1 MSDVKKID
9 ISSVVDTMD
18 NAVSSLKS
26 SYEKTVASKNST
38 ETDIEDL
45 DEDKGFFEE
54 LLDDANDF
62 KNDVLSDL
70 ADTCVTAITAV
81 DSVLGKYEWYND
93 FIEFSNEKIVPFQNK
108 VNEVLKRTGA
118 TVGTFFTSLLEGV
131 GNLGEAFFDLTNI
144 VRTVVFSIPTGIIDG
159 VQAIGGAITGEE
171 WESVTKKMWNGT
183 KAVVSQ
189 DLTTSLFDWFYNETD
204 PGQFLKNNSYGFD
217 TTRSIGSGIGKVAA
231 IVGISI
237 ASGGTLAPFAIA
249 AMAGFG
255 EGAEKSW
262 AEGASI
268 GEGLLS
274 ATLNSAWEGLQYYIG
289 GKIGT
294 TTLFGSSGK
303 YLQNLNG
310 EAFGTKLLN
319 SLSRVMMDSAD
330 GGAEGIVQP
339 LIAAIYK
346 DGYYDESGNYIE
358 FEDSDNFLDK
368 YGEIFD
374 DYGGVQNI
382 FTNALVGG
390 GASILGEAFDIGRFF
405 NKSSSE
411 THADIDSQIVRKID
425 DTHGYQLNETDI
437 TGFYKSRLESG
448 FFTKDQIEKMIDNIN
463 NKGFLSKETGEYISN
478 LFEDPNYDVYIKTI
492 NDMDLDSIKEKGL
505 YCNNYA
511 TSIGGSAPKTIDDI
525 SLDATV
531 TRIDNVIDAIN
542 TVKNANGISQGM
554 NPINGTIILK
564 IPKGANIEDLVY
576 FDQAEGVYLIDPK
589 YIDSFLGV
597 DENGVVTGASDNLT
611 HINQND
617 YEGDEITEQLYQDD
631 EPTLKIVNNRIRP
644 YEFEY
649 DQNEILEIL
658 NSKQATNDL
667 LYNLE
672 LIGNLNLGSQYLNN
686 LSNYNDLGAIKRYE
700 GVLAINE
707 LAKEGDITL
716 SSEQLANMD
725 IILQDKSY
733 SKYIESLCADYLSKR
748 SNIYNFDYNS
758 QTLDGFTKEQIK
770 SFVDILKQDPTTI
783 RTSNFTTAQMKLASD
798 LYTLIDM
805 GNFPVSSN
813 FLTNLQLLS
822 NYYLYQISDANNK
835 ALRYA
840 NRYGVD
846 QHSLTNLANYGGLFN
861 PNINGFKDLNNKV
874 IDIVKSYFPKMKK
887 SEIARYMQGVDST
900 GACSY
905 ASVLNDLYM
914 AFDGKEEAFR
924 ELFGYDMYR
933 TVDGQKLINDQL
945 ILADFY
951 TFANYHNKSLFEQDL
966 FGNYR
971 YIADN
976 HDNQVYV
983 SYGGTGVNID
993 LLNSFIR
1000 YKLAN
1005 SQNDTL
1011 KQALANYNIDKKLLF
1026 ATSLDSNQEVRK
1038 DVLKNLIEKEI
1049 EIGNKLDLGVYVDF
1063 VANKNYI
1070 MYEFN
1075 PKTGTYD
1082 IPFSSLSWRDS
1093 NLESGLSNAKTRA
1106 GHAMAITGIVNDG
1119 VIVASWGKEYYIPF
1133 DELKKI
1139 GITISSL
1146 DFNLK

>member
-171 WESVTKKMWNGT
+171 WESITKKMWNGT

-237 ASGGTLAPFAIA
+237 ASGGTLAPFALA

-319 SLSRVMMDSAD
+319 SFSRVMMDSAD

-405 NKSSSE
+405 NKNAGSE
-411 THADIDSQIVRKID
+411 
-425 DTHGYQLNETDI
+425 I
-437 TGFYKSRLESG
+437 TAKL
-448 FFTKDQIEKMIDNIN
+448 
-463 NKGFLSKETGEYISN
+463 
-478 LFEDPNYDVYIKTI
+478 EDP
-492 NDMDLDSIKEKGL
+492 
-505 YCNNYA
+505 
-511 TSIGGSAPKTIDDI
+511 
-525 SLDATV
+525 DATV
-531 TRIDNVIDAIN
+531 T
-542 TVKNANGISQGM
+542 
-554 NPINGTIILK
+554 LK
-564 IPKGANIEDLVY
+564 L
-576 FDQAEGVYLIDPK
+576 
-589 YIDSFLGV
+589 
-597 DENGVVTGASDNLT
+597 
-611 HINQND
+611 
-617 YEGDEITEQLYQDD
+617 GDEITEKLQNVGQNVQNIKKFNNQSEIAEYFNDPRQYIISKLQSVYDSNPNNVKLKQSLQETAANIKNTPVREIDADTLY
-631 EPTLKIVNNRIRP
+631 KN
-644 YEFEY
+644 
-649 DQNEILEIL
+649 
-658 NSKQATNDL
+658 
-667 LYNLE
+667 
-672 LIGNLNLGSQYLNN
+672 
-686 LSNYNDLGAIKRYE
+686 
-700 GVLAINE
+700 
-707 LAKEGDITL
+707 
-716 SSEQLANMD
+716 
-725 IILQDKSY
+725 Y
-733 SKYIESLCADYLSKR
+733 SKYLSK
-748 SNIYNFDYNS
+748 
-758 QTLDGFTKEQIK
+758 E
-770 SFVDILKQDPTTI
+770 
-783 RTSNFTTAQMKLASD
+783 
-798 LYTLIDM
+798 
-805 GNFPVSSN
+805 
-813 FLTNLQLLS
+813 
-822 NYYLYQISDANNK
+822 
-835 ALRYA
+835 
-840 NRYGVD
+840 
-846 QHSLTNLANYGGLFN
+846 
-861 PNINGFKDLNNKV
+861 
-874 IDIVKSYFPKMKK
+874 
-887 SEIARYMQGVDST
+887 
-900 GACSY
+900 
-905 ASVLNDLYM
+905 
-914 AFDGKEEAFR
+914 
-924 ELFGYDMYR
+924 
-933 TVDGQKLINDQL
+933 
-945 ILADFY
+945 
-951 TFANYHNKSLFEQDL
+951 
-966 FGNYR
+966 
-971 YIADN
+971 
-976 HDNQVYV
+976 
-983 SYGGTGVNID
+983 
-993 LLNSFIR
+993 
-1000 YKLAN
+1000 
-1005 SQNDTL
+1005 
-1011 KQALANYNIDKKLLF
+1011 DKK
-1026 ATSLDSNQEVRK
+1026 T
-1038 DVLKNLIEKEI
+1038 LKNLIKLDKLTNNYTDIEQDLLQSYSRSSGPVITAYNRKATTIFSGRPIDGTDVQAINDYLGRSFGDIGKYTKLSEYLDVDKFVNAMDNIIEKAPALQDDLTVYRSVGDIFLDGNKITTYDVGTRFNDQAFVSTSVIPKHISTKSPICLEI
-1049 EIGNKLDLGVYVDF
+1049 EIPKGTKALYLEKFTGV
-1063 VANKNYI
+1063 KNYSQQELLLGRNHEFEI
-1070 MYEFN
+1070 TSPLKYNPQTGQITLKAKLVTPKESIIKSLSLDTINTSNEALNYYNNFIRSGTAFDQSQIDINDVMKDFKDNGLLGRYESEIRDLYN
-1075 PKTGTYD
+1075 RNLYNID
-1082 IPFSSLSWRDS
+1082 IPEHNIDHVERVLFYSMYMGDKLGLTPQQMNLLIEAAKYHDSGRINLKTDTNHAELSAIKSLEDLNGKYNSKDLSTIAAIIEFHEAGDTLNDVNYIFNKYNISPQGINDVYKVATILKDADALDRVRFPNNLQTKYLRNELANRLVKSSYQIQEIRAH
-1093 NLESGLSNAKTRA
+1093 NELE
-1106 GHAMAITGIVNDG
+1106 NDFLNNKYSTKEMDN
-1119 VIVASWGKEYYIPF
+1119 IVALKENGVSDYLIYFYNRYKTAPVYNMIMQIL
-1133 DELKKI
+1133 EN
-1139 GITISSL
+1139 GG
-1146 DFNLK
+1146 